1 MSTDLAIRETLP
13 ALVACYQLAEA
24 EVRQAYDLLEAAENR
39 LQTGFMDLGGHCFN
53 TNPRDYCKV
62 GSQAADLV
70 METIKTEAWRV
81 LVERME
87 LRRVLSVKRRKE
99 LDTQLQNGDKLP
111 DITEDNIVAMLQ
123 DNLASIDSYMKE
135 AIHEVFDFLRPSG
148 SVLKTNSEFELGK
161 RVILRHAVTPG
172 YIKGTFQVAYRHEPE
187 LTALDNVFSVCDGK
201 GTIKT
206 YRGPLCDKISES
218 KDGMGAT
225 EYFQFRCCHNGNLH
239 LEFKRLDLVTLL
251 NATAGGNRLKGK

>member
-1 MSTDLAIRETLP
+1 MSTDLTIRETLP
-13 ALVACYQLAEA
+13 ALVACYKLAEE
-24 EVRQAYDLLEAAENR
+24 EVRQAYALLEAAENR
-39 LQTGFMDLGGHCFN
+39 LQTGFLDLGAHCFS

-111 DITEDNIVAMLQ
+111 DITEENIVAMLQ

-135 AIHEVFDFLRPSG
+135 AIHEVFDFLRASG

-206 YRGPLCDKISES
+206 YRGPLCDGISECR
-218 KDGMGAT
+218 DGVGVT
-225 EYFQFRCCHNGNLH
+225 EYFRFRCYRNGNLH
-239 LEFKRLDLVTLL
+239 IEFRRPDLVTRL
-251 NATAGGNRLKGK
+251 NATAGGNRLK

>member
-13 ALVACYQLAEA
+13 ALIACYQRAET
-24 EVRQAYDLLEAAENR
+24 EVRQAYDLLEAAQSR
-39 LQTGFMDLGGHCFN
+39 LQTGFSDLGCHCFS

-62 GSQAADLV
+62 GSSAADLV
-70 METIKTEAWRV
+70 METIKIEAWRV

-99 LDTQLQNGDKLP
+99 LDSQLQNGDKLP
-111 DITEDNIVAMLQ
+111 DITEENIVAMLQ
-123 DNLASIDSYMKE
+123 DNLASIDLYMKE
-135 AIHEVFDFLRPSG
+135 AIHEVFDFLRS
-148 SVLKTNSEFELGK
+148 SASLLKSNSEFELGK
-161 RVILRHAVTPG
+161 RVILCHAVTPG

-206 YRGPLCDKISES
+206 HRGPLCDAISQCR
-218 KDGMGAT
+218 DGVGAT
-225 EYFQFRCCHNGNLH
+225 EYFHFRCCRNGNLH
-239 LEFKRLDLVTLL
+239 IEFKRPDLVTRL
-251 NATAGGNRLKGK
+251 NVAAGGNRLT